1 MVTTLPAPRVLRNY
15 FDDDLDPHLPAMW
28 LRWDCESSDLGER
41 LWELP
46 EGVCLTG
53 PAPER
58 FGIRIQRRADD
69 SYAVRLLWNQT
80 RLSWPSLKR
89 VQLLT
94 SALSPLLSA
103 IGTDLWYL
111 LDQPVSKEVR
121 SPRRA
126 A

>member
-1 MVTTLPAPRVLRNY
+1 MVTTLPAPKVLRNY
-15 FDDDLDPHLPAMW
+15 FDDEFEPQLPAMW
-28 LRWDCESSDLGER
+28 LRWEAGSPDLGER

-46 EGVCLTG
+46 EGVCVTG

-58 FGIRIQRRADD
+58 FGLRIQRRAADA
-69 SYAVRLLWNQT
+69 YAVRLLWNQT
-80 RLSWPSLKR
+80 RLSWSSLKR

-94 SALSPLLSA
+94 SSLAPLLSA

-111 LDQPVSKEVR
+111 LDQPISSEVR
-121 SPRRA
+121 LPRKA